1 MGNGFEFWDII
12 LVAMIA
18 AFIGLRLYSV
28 LGRRTGNEPPASPD
42 GLAPRRT
49 SLPDAASP
57 EYGQAPGRAEEE
69 IRRYAGAP
77 EIRKGLEEILR
88 LDPSFD
94 VEGFIGGA
102 QKAHELILEAF
113 WAGKLEEVEPFLS
126 KKVRD
131 GFLAAVDARESAGH
145 TLENRIVDRA
155 ACDIE
160 TARVTGGVAEIVV
173 RFVSNIINIIRDR
186 DGNLVEG
193 DVTDAVKV
201 TDIWTFAREPASAD
215 PNWILVAT
223 RAG

>member
-42 GLAPRRT
+42 GLSPRRT

-57 EYGQAPGRAEEE
+57 DYGQVPSHAEEE
-69 IRRYAGAP
+69 IRRYADAP

-94 VEGFIGGA
+94 VEGFIDGA

-145 TLENRIVDRA
+145 TLENRIVDRS

-193 DVTDAVKV
+193 DLSDTVQV

-215 PNWILVAT
+215 PNWTLVAT